1 MTGDLHP
8 DHMRL
13 LSLARTAFRARDD
26 RHLWRKDPARA
37 AEEHGIACDLIWGE
51 LESQCAALDGV
62 VPIAE
67 LPAAKQVRMIAQ
79 MRSEIIAVVQD
90 AVMGAL
96 DELGKG
102 PMLADEE

>member
-1 MTGDLHP
+1 MTANLHP

-13 LSLARTAFRARDD
+13 LSLARASFKARDD
-26 RHLWRKDPARA
+26 RHLWRKNPARA
-37 AEEHGIACDLIWGE
+37 AEEHGIACDLIWDE
-51 LESQCAALDGV
+51 LERQCAALDGV

-67 LPAAKQVRMIAQ
+67 LPAAKQARMIAQ
-79 MRSEIIAVVQD
+79 MRSEIVAAVQD

-102 PMLADEE
+102 PLLDDEE